1 MRTRR
6 DWIIVATV
14 AALVAVGIV
23 LAGTLVPGTTG
34 KAGAASLATP
44 SPTPAASPVLTV
56 ERNGVVAKS
65 YTLDQVEA
73 FTPFAGFA
81 GYAGKSAHG
90 PDAVTASKL
99 TDVATD
105 ALGTPITAVESVVV
119 AEVDATPYTQTFTG
133 AQLLDPLSGFT
144 MSDATTLAPIAP
156 ADLTGPLAA
165 VLVYSDPLLNVMP
178 VANGPLRFFIADATS
193 ENAVMSGKYSVSCAN
208 VINVTDPITMTLKAK
223 PASLKVGKTIVFSGK
238 VTNAVA
244 NDSIVKLRLVVGKRR
259 FILERTGKI
268 GSTGAFKLTYKV
280 TKHGRWTFTVTYKA
294 GKTFKTSNVTVTV
307 RK

>member
-1 MRTRR
+1 MRTRK

-14 AALVAVGIV
+14 AALAAVGIV
-23 LAGTLVPGTTG
+23 LAGALVPGATG
-34 KAGAASLATP
+34 KAEATP
-44 SPTPAASPVLTV
+44 APTPTAAPVLTV

-81 GYAGKSAHG
+81 GYAGKAAHG

-119 AEVDATPYTQTFTG
+119 AEVDATPYAQTFTG

-144 MSDATTLAPIAP
+144 MSDATTLTPIA
-156 ADLTGPLAA
+156 ASNLTGPLAA

-178 VANGPLRFFIADATS
+178 VANGPLRFFVADATS

-208 VINVTDPITMTLKAK
+208 VINITDPITMTLKGK

-244 NDSIVKLRLVVGKRR
+244 NDSIVKLRLVIGKHL
-259 FILERTGKI
+259 ILERTGKI
-268 GSTGAFKLTYKV
+268 SSTGAFKMTYKAK
-280 TKHGRWTFTVTYKA
+280 KHGKWTFTVTYRA